1 MVSVTASLTN
11 VQSSAHSSHTAS
23 AGGVSVVEKISS
35 AKSTK
40 VDNSPESSLDIPK
53 LVNELNDIS
62 QKEPLSVSFGY
73 DEELGKVFI
82 NVVDK
87 NSGEV
92 IRKLPSEEAMKFAK
106 SIKETVGKLL
116 DKRG

>member
-1 MVSVTASLTN
+1 MVSVTN
-11 VQSSAHSSHTAS
+11 VQTPTHIYNATSASI
-23 AGGVSVVEKISS
+23 SVDALKS
-35 AKSTK
+35 AK
-40 VDNSPESSLDIPK
+40 PELKMVAQTDKSQEEVNIPS
-53 LVNELNDIS
+53 LVNELNKIS
-62 QKEPLSVSFGY
+62 EEEPLSVSFGY
-73 DEELGKVFI
+73 DEELGKVYI
-82 NVVDK
+82 NVTDK

>member
-11 VQSSAHSSHTAS
+11 VQSFTHSSHTAS
-23 AGGVSVVEKISS
+23 VGGVSVEKISS

>member
-1 MVSVTASLTN
+1 MVSVSLTN
-11 VQSSAHSSHTAS
+11 VQPLAHSSHTTFEGDAN
-23 AGGVSVVEKISS
+23 VVEKISS
-35 AKSTK
+35 SKSTN
-40 VDNSPESSLDIPK
+40 VDKSYESSTDIPK
-53 LVNELNDIS
+53 LVDKLNDIS
-62 QKEPLSVSFGY
+62 EKEPLSVSFGY